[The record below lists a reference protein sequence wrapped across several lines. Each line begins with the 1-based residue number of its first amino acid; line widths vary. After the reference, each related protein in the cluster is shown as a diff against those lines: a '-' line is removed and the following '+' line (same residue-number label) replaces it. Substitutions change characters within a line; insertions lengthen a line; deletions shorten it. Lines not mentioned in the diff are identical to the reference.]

1 MTNMHEPI
9 LIAVDA
15 GGTGCRAAA
24 GTAARGILAD
34 ARGGPAN
41 VENNFGGAIANITA
55 AVRAALAQAGLADTP
70 LERIIGHVGAA
81 GANSPET
88 MAEVAAALPYGHTMV
103 SGDKETTVAGA
114 LGAHDGYVLGIG
126 TGTFISRQCGGV
138 VSTVSGWGFQISD
151 QASGAWLGHRLL
163 ERTLLA
169 HDGIEPQSALTRRT
183 LDRMGGL
190 HEMRRFCL
198 TATPTD
204 YATLAPEVLSGAQ
217 EQDPA
222 AMQIIARAVDFLEK
236 GLAALDFTPGDRL
249 CLTGGVGPHYR
260 GYLSEDVVR
269 NLVAP
274 QGNAMQGAFALA
286 RQAAQQEA

>member
-1 MTNMHEPI
+1 MNNTHDPI

-41 VENNFGGAIANITA
+41 VENSFDGAIANITA
-55 AVRAALAQAGLADTP
+55 AVRDALASAGLGDTP
-70 LERIIGHVGAA
+70 LDRITGHVGAA
-81 GANSPET
+81 GANSREM
-88 MAEVAAALPYGHTMV
+88 MAKVAAALPYGRTMV

-114 LGAHDGYVLGIG
+114 LGAYDGYVLGIG
-126 TGTFISRQCGGV
+126 TGTFISRQRSGG

-169 HDGIEPQSALTRRT
+169 HDGIEPHSGLTRRI

-204 YATLAPEVLSGAQ
+204 YATLAPEVLSAAQ
-217 EQDPA
+217 DQDA
-222 AMQIIARAVDFLEK
+222 AALEIIARAVAFLEK
-236 GLAALDFTPGDRL
+236 GLAALEFTPGDRL

-260 GYLSEDVVR
+260 GYLSAKTVG

-286 RQAAQQEA
+286 RQAAQQKA

>member
-1 MTNMHEPI
+1 MTQLHDKI

-24 GTAARGILAD
+24 GTVTRGILAD

-41 VENNFGGAIANITA
+41 VENSFDGAIANIVA
-55 AVRAALAQAGLADTP
+55 AVAEALANAGLDDTP
-70 LERIIGHVGAA
+70 AGRITGHVGAA
-81 GANSPET
+81 GANSAET
-88 MAEVAAALPYGHTMV
+88 MTQVAAALPYGRTLV

-114 LGAHDGYVLGIG
+114 LGEHDGYVLGIG
-126 TGTFISRQCGGV
+126 TGTFISRQRDGK

-163 ERTLLA
+163 ERTLMA
-169 HDGIEPQSALTRRT
+169 YDGIEPHTGLTRRT
-183 LDRMGGL
+183 LDGMGGL
-190 HEMRRFCL
+190 HAMRGFCL
-198 TATPTD
+198 TATPAD
-204 YATLAPEVLSGAQ
+204 YATLAPEVLSAAQ
-217 EQDPA
+217 DGDA
-222 AMQIIARAVDFLEK
+222 AALDLIARAVAFLEK

-260 GYLSEDVVR
+260 DYLSGETIR
-269 NLVAP
+269 NVVAP

-286 RQAAQQEA
+286 RQAAQQDA

>member
-1 MTNMHEPI
+1 MTDMHDTI

-41 VENNFGGAIANITA
+41 VENSFDGAIANITA
-55 AVRAALAQAGLADTP
+55 AVQDALGNAGLGDTP
-70 LERIIGHVGAA
+70 MRQITGHVGAA
-81 GANSPET
+81 GANSAET
-88 MAEVAAALPYGHTMV
+88 MAQVVAALPYGRINV

-114 LGAHDGYVLGIG
+114 LGEHDGYVLGIG
-126 TGTFISRQCGGV
+126 TGTFISRQRAGEV
-138 VSTVSGWGFQISD
+138 RTVSGWGFQISD

-163 ERTLLA
+163 ERTLMA
-169 HDGIEPQSALTRRT
+169 FDGIEPHSDLTRRM

-190 HEMRRFCL
+190 HGMRGFCL

-204 YATLAPEVLSGAQ
+204 YATLAPEVLTAAQ
-217 EQDPA
+217 DNDTA
-222 AMQIIARAVDFLEK
+222 ALRIIAQAVMFLEK
-236 GLAALDFTPGDRL
+236 GLAALDFAPGDRL

-260 GYLSEDVVR
+260 AYLSADTVR
-269 NLVAP
+269 NVVAP
-274 QGNAMQGAFALA
+274 QGNAMQGAFTLA
-286 RQAAQQEA
+286 RQAAQQKA